1 MFSRVV
7 PYGERYQSLREVFM
21 DSKGHEAAAIVQFM
35 PHASYESFTISPY
48 CIDGMIHLAG
58 FAINAHPS
66 TRDDLVY
73 ISTGWDDLCVSVSLS
88 SDISYI
94 SYVNM
99 QHSSRGLL
107 TGDVYLLD
115 GNGIVAMCA
124 GLRFQEVKASSLH
137 VLLRST
143 AKTSDPSGYVP
154 GPSSAS
160 KEADLQERRSFR
172 QHRRRG
178 SSTPLSSTSGTSTDI
193 QSIIALETG
202 MDPSEIPDDVRFEKL
217 GIDSILRVPI
227 ISKIQTETDISLSPS
242 IFDDYPTLSA
252 LRPYIQNAVRPAT
265 SSNSTNEHP
274 SSVALTS
281 GISGTSTP
289 ATSHSDA
296 FETLVEII
304 TREAGINIR
313 GLDASTKSS
322 SMGVDQKKIPRVVD
336 TLKSYT
342 GIELSSSFFTEH
354 STVISALQALE
365 AHETMPTSR
374 LEAPS
379 KIPDPQKD
387 FCSRS
392 ILLSGSHLP
401 GSPILFLMP
410 DGAGSPPSYTD
421 LPALPHGIAIY
432 GLESPFFHEP
442 L

>member
-178 SSTPLSSTSGTSTDI
+178 SSTPLSSPSGTSTDI

-202 MDPSEIPDDVRFEKL
+202 MDPSEIPDDVRFEEL
-217 GIDSILRVPI
+217 WIDSILRIPI
-227 ISKIQTETDISLSPS
+227 ISKIQTETNIPLS
-242 IFDDYPTLSA
+242 
-252 LRPYIQNAVRPAT
+252 LRPFSMTTLLCPQCVLIFKMQLDQPPAAIQPMSIRRLWP
-265 SSNSTNEHP
+265 SNF
-274 SSVALTS
+274 AQRC
-281 GISGTSTP
+281 I
-289 ATSHSDA
+289 
-296 FETLVEII
+296 
-304 TREAGINIR
+304 
-313 GLDASTKSS
+313 
-322 SMGVDQKKIPRVVD
+322 
-336 TLKSYT
+336 
-342 GIELSSSFFTEH
+342 
-354 STVISALQALE
+354 
-365 AHETMPTSR
+365 
-374 LEAPS
+374 
-379 KIPDPQKD
+379 
-387 FCSRS
+387 
-392 ILLSGSHLP
+392 
-401 GSPILFLMP
+401 
-410 DGAGSPPSYTD
+410 
-421 LPALPHGIAIY
+421 
-432 GLESPFFHEP
+432 
-442 L
+442 